1 MTGLGHGGPH
11 PLMLTLLQACTKSAK
26 CPGWGGRCGSCG
38 VVSGSPSPRPG
49 PVLGLSLAAEDT
61 GRGRGGVCGLGAPVL
76 HPLLGA
82 HLGTGVCGL
91 ESVTVVPAT
100 AVAP

>member
-26 CPGWGGRCGSCG
+26 RPGWGGRCGSRRA
-38 VVSGSPSPRPG
+38 VSGRPSPGPG
-49 PVLGLSLAAEDT
+49 PVLGLSPASEDA
-61 GRGRGGVCGLGAPVL
+61 GRGRGGVCGLGARAL

-82 HLGTGVCGL
+82 RLGTGVCGL